1 MEYYLII
8 GGLVFIFILFFIII
22 VFYFAKKVD
31 QINNTIQLSKV
42 EQESNI
48 KNEMVNNL
56 LKINE
61 TIKDF
66 EINYTQN
73 NGQQVNSLLETVLK
87 SMNEQSMSLTSSL
100 SNSLLEFN
108 KKISSDIQN
117 IDSKVENRLSEGLNK
132 NNEIITNLSGHLK
145 LIDNNQNKL
154 EDLSKNINSLTNI
167 LSDKQARG
175 AWGEIQLEKIIENFF
190 AKNQYEKQYK
200 LSNGTKVDFY
210 IKMPKPNLDIC
221 LDSKFPLENFR
232 KYVSEENKDLKLQY
246 MKKFKTDLKKHI
258 DDISEKYI
266 ISGYTAEY
274 AIMFIP
280 SEAIFAEVHSQ
291 HEEIADYSLSKK
303 VVLASPNTI
312 TALLTT
318 VAGIIKDQEIIK
330 QVNLLKSNLSI
341 IYKDVERF
349 EIRKKELKQSYE
361 KTEKIMDELEI
372 SATKI
377 YKNLKKLEQMESIIE
392 EE

>member
-8 GGLVFIFILFFIII
+8 GSFIFVIVLFLLIII
-22 VFYFAKKVD
+22 FYFGKKVE
-31 QINNTIQLSKV
+31 QINNSIQINKI

-48 KNEMVNNL
+48 KNEMMNNL
-56 LKINE
+56 FKINE
-61 TIKDF
+61 SIKNF

-87 SMNEQSMSLTSSL
+87 SMNDQSASLTSSL
-100 SNSLLEFN
+100 SSSLLDFN
-108 KKISSDIQN
+108 KKISSDIQS

-132 NNEIITNLSGHLK
+132 NNELISNLGTHLK

-232 KYVSEENKDLKLQY
+232 KYIAEDNKDLKNQY
-246 MKKFKTDLKKHI
+246 MKKFKSDLKKHV

-318 VAGIIKDQEIIK
+318 VSGIIKDQEIIK

-349 EIRKKELKQSYE
+349 ENRKKELKQSYE
-361 KTEKIMDELEI
+361 KTEKIMEELEI

-377 YKNLKKLEQMESIIE
+377 YKNLKKLEQMENIIE

>member
-22 VFYFAKKVD
+22 FFYFAKKVD

-56 LKINE
+56 FKINE

-73 NGQQVNSLLETVLK
+73 NGKQVNSLLETVLK
-87 SMNEQSMSLTSSL
+87 SMNEQSISLTSSL

-232 KYVSEENKDLKLQY
+232 KYVAEENKDLKLQY

-361 KTEKIMDELEI
+361 KTEKIMEELEI

>member
-8 GGLVFIFILFFIII
+8 GSFIFVIILFLLIIM
-22 VFYFAKKVD
+22 FYFGKKIE
-31 QINNTIQLSKV
+31 QINNSIQINKI

-48 KNEMVNNL
+48 KNEMMNNL

-66 EINYTQN
+66 EVNYTQN

-87 SMNEQSMSLTSSL
+87 SMNEQSASLTNSLSSSL
-100 SNSLLEFN
+100 LDFN

-132 NNEIITNLSGHLK
+132 NNELISNLGTHLK
-145 LIDNNQNKL
+145 LIDNNHNKL
-154 EDLSKNINSLTNI
+154 DDLSKNINSLTNI

-190 AKNQYEKQYK
+190 AKNQYEKQHK

-232 KYVSEENKDLKLQY
+232 KYIAEDNKDLKSQY
-246 MKKFKTDLKKHI
+246 MKKFKSDLKKHI

-266 ISGYTAEY
+266 ISGCTAEY

-291 HEEIADYSLSKK
+291 HEEIADYALSKK
-303 VVLASPNTI
+303 VVMASPNTI

-318 VAGIIKDQEIIK
+318 VSGIIKDQEIIK

-349 EIRKKELKQSYE
+349 ENRKKELKQSYE
-361 KTEKIMDELEI
+361 KTEKIMEELEI

-377 YKNLKKLEQMESIIE
+377 YKNLKKLEQMENIIE

>member
-8 GGLVFIFILFFIII
+8 GIGLFFVLLLII
-22 VFYFAKKVD
+22 VMMFYFGKKME
-31 QINNTIQLSKV
+31 QIGNTIQINKM

-48 KNEMVNNL
+48 KNEMTNNL
-56 LKINE
+56 LKIND
-61 TIKDF
+61 TIKNF
-66 EINYTQN
+66 EISYIQN
-73 NGQQVNSLLETVLK
+73 NGQNVNSLLETMLK
-87 SMNEQSMSLTSSL
+87 SMNDQSMSLTNSL
-100 SNSLLEFN
+100 SNNLLEFN
-108 KKISSDIQN
+108 KKISSDINN
-117 IDSKVENRLSEGLNK
+117 IDQKVEVRLSEGLNK
-132 NNEIITNLSGHLK
+132 NNELITNLSSHLQ

-154 EDLSKNINSLTNI
+154 EDLSKNINSLKNI

-190 AKNQYEKQYK
+190 ARNQYEKQHK
-200 LSNGTKVDFY
+200 LSNNTKVDFY
-210 IKMPKPNLDIC
+210 IKMPKPSLDIC

-232 KYVSEENKDLKLQY
+232 KYVAEENKDLQLQY

-266 ISGYTAEY
+266 ISGQTAEY

-280 SEAIFAEVHSQ
+280 SEAIFAEIYSK

-318 VAGIIKDQEIIK
+318 VSGIIKDQEIIK
-330 QVNLLKSNLSI
+330 QVNLLKANLSI
-341 IYKDVERF
+341 IYKDIERF

-361 KTEKIMDELEI
+361 KTEKIMEELDI

-377 YKNLKKLEQMESIIE
+377 YKNLKKLEQMESIVDE
-392 EE
+392 E

>member
-22 VFYFAKKVD
+22 VFYFSKKID

-56 LKINE
+56 FKINE

-87 SMNEQSMSLTSSL
+87 SMNEQSISLTSSL

-132 NNEIITNLSGHLK
+132 NNEIISNLSGHLK

-280 SEAIFAEVHSQ
+280 SEAIFAEVHAQ
-291 HEEIADYSLSKK
+291 HEEIAEYSLSKK

-361 KTEKIMDELEI
+361 KTEKIMEELEI

>member
-1 MEYYLII
+1 MENYIFIGTAFLFLLFLII
-8 GGLVFIFILFFIII
+8 ILF
-22 VFYFAKKVD
+22 YFSRKME
-31 QINNTIQLSKV
+31 QINNTIKINKI
-42 EQESNI
+42 EQEGNI
-48 KNEMVNNL
+48 KNEMTNSL
-56 LKINE
+56 MKINE
-61 TIKDF
+61 TMKTF

-73 NGQQVNSLLETVLK
+73 SGQNINSLLETMLK
-87 SMNEQSMSLTSSL
+87 SMNDQSMNLTNSL
-100 SNSLLEFN
+100 SNNLLEFN

-117 IDSKVENRLSEGLNK
+117 IDQKVELRLSDGLNK
-132 NNEIITNLSGHLK
+132 NNEIISNLGSHLK

-154 EDLSKNINSLTNI
+154 EDLSKNINSLKNI

-190 AKNQYEKQYK
+190 AKNQFEKQYK
-200 LSNGTKVDFY
+200 LSNNTKVDFY
-210 IKMPKPNLDIC
+210 IKMPRPNLDIC

-232 KYVSEENKDLKLQY
+232 KYIEEENKDLQLQH
-246 MKKFKTDLKKHI
+246 MKKFKSDLKKHI

-266 ISGYTAEY
+266 ISGETAEY

-280 SEAIFAEVHSQ
+280 SEAIFAELYSR
-291 HEEIADYSLSKK
+291 HEEVADYSLSKK

-312 TALLTT
+312 TALLIT
-318 VAGIIKDQEIIK
+318 VAGIVKDQEIIK

-349 EIRKKELKQSYE
+349 ENRKKELKQSFE
-361 KTEKIMDELEI
+361 KTEKIMEDLEI

-377 YKNLKKLEQMESIIE
+377 YKNLKKLEQMESINE

>member
-8 GGLVFIFILFFIII
+8 GGLVFIFILFFIIM

-232 KYVSEENKDLKLQY
+232 KYVAEENKDLKLQY

-361 KTEKIMDELEI
+361 KTEKIMEELEI